1 MRHVLSRTF
10 FIFSEYQDQE
20 ILLKYTN
27 NEYSLDQDE
36 YDKIRNRLEVFQ
48 KESKTK
54 KAIHITLISGN
65 GYKQNK
71 YSGIL
76 QQVITGEDFFI

>member
-1 MRHVLSRTF
+1 MRHVLSRTL